1 VILFNLHAA
10 KDSLL
15 KSFAYILRGNLD
27 IHPHAAWGGQSD
39 KDKGWGKG
47 ERMTLRSQTF
57 MVQILRCLS
66 SMSLRTTKLGFD
78 PPVFVPS
85 HRFLTQNLYT
95 SLHSKLP
102 WNGWAVHIKK
112 KSPWLLA
119 IFPDSK
125 KGTTQRPIT
134 PLPSTIR
141 FRPVN
146 AAICPDLPL
155 ESKLQT
161 FVLGMSIFSLKLEVQ
176 PFQPII

>member
-1 VILFNLHAA
+1 MRCAVSVILFNLHAA

-27 IHPHAAWGGQSD
+27 IHPHAAWGGQGD

-66 SMSLRTTKLGFD
+66 SMSLRTAKLGFD

-85 HRFLTQNLYT
+85 HRFLTQDLYT

-102 WNGWAVHIKK
+102 WNGWAVHIKNFTLVACNI
-112 KSPWLLA
+112 SR
-119 IFPDSK
+119 FK
-125 KGTTQRPIT
+125 KGDDTTTNHAPAIHHPI
-134 PLPSTIR
+134 PACQCCHLPW
-141 FRPVN
+141 P
-146 AAICPDLPL
+146 AIG
-155 ESKLQT
+155 E
-161 FVLGMSIFSLKLEVQ
+161 
-176 PFQPII
+176 

>member
-1 VILFNLHAA
+1 MGEGRKDDPKVPNLHGSDT
-10 KDSLL
+10 KMSLL
-15 KSFAYILRGNLD
+15 D
-27 IHPHAAWGGQSD
+27 
-39 KDKGWGKG
+39 
-47 ERMTLRSQTF
+47 
-57 MVQILRCLS
+57 
-66 SMSLRTTKLGFD
+66 
-78 PPVFVPS
+78 VPS
-85 HRFLTQNLYT
+85 NYQARVRSTCFRSKPSIFDSKSLHISTLKT
-95 SLHSKLP
+95 SLERV
-102 WNGWAVHIKK
+102 GCAYKK

-176 PFQPII
+176 PINSWG